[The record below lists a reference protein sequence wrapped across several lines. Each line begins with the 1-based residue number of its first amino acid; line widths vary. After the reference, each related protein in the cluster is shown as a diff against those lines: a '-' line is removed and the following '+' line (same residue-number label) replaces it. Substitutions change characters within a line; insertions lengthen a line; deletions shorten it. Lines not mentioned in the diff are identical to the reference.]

1 MMSLFCGFLPGIC
14 GGISFLTFSVLLSG
28 ADVGVFA
35 LYALTG
41 LLGACLFS
49 RLDEKYRI
57 ALPLFVSLSFL
68 FAAETACVVL
78 FANET
83 LKWEL
88 FLIPALNVIISLI
101 LLLILLKVYSGME
114 IFKYRIKY
122 LEINDQEFELLV
134 NIKEKDKNAYYRAVH
149 AAYFS
154 ERIAQALSLDAD
166 AAKTAAYY
174 ANAGILYKEPEKDLE
189 DAFVSYGFPP
199 YARQLLRELT
209 GKNTGIRHKEAAVV
223 YMADAVISSILYLF
237 EKKQDTKTDYAAV
250 IETVFQKKWESGSLK
265 NSELTFAEW
274 NRMKKSLRRK
284 NYIMTS
290 YVENETEITFPFA
303 EKEIL
308 DKVADAVLL
317 QEGCPYEAQ
326 VNLLITDNEG
336 IRTYNASYRQID
348 RATDVLSF
356 PNLDFETPAD
366 FSHLEE
372 HEADYFD
379 PESGELLLG
388 DIILSA
394 DKVKEQAESYGHSE
408 LREFAFLI
416 AHSMLHLCGY
426 DHMEPEEAKV
436 MEAKQEE
443 VLAGLH
449 ITREE
454 R

>member
-1 MMSLFCGFLPGIC
+1 MDAENKKKEPVYLVNSILVVITVLLVTAGGFLKHAGGAELLRNAILAGTGAFLTCFLYLSEKDRLSEKNASPARTSRFAISYGICLAISLCCAFLPPAGWPFLVIFVMMSLFGGFLPGIC
-14 GGISFLTFSVLLSG
+14 GGISFLTFSVLLAG
-28 ADVGVFA
+28 AGISIFA
-35 LYALTG
+35 LYVLTG

-134 NIKEKDKNAYYRAVH
+134 NIKEKDKNVYYRAVH

-189 DAFVSYGFPP
+189 KEFVSYGFPP

-274 NRMKKSLRRK
+274 NRMKKIFKEEKLYYDFLR
-284 NYIMTS
+284 
-290 YVENETEITFPFA
+290 
-303 EKEIL
+303 
-308 DKVADAVLL
+308 
-317 QEGCPYEAQ
+317 
-326 VNLLITDNEG
+326 
-336 IRTYNASYRQID
+336 
-348 RATDVLSF
+348 
-356 PNLDFETPAD
+356 
-366 FSHLEE
+366 
-372 HEADYFD
+372 
-379 PESGELLLG
+379 
-388 DIILSA
+388 
-394 DKVKEQAESYGHSE
+394 
-408 LREFAFLI
+408 
-416 AHSMLHLCGY
+416 
-426 DHMEPEEAKV
+426 
-436 MEAKQEE
+436 
-443 VLAGLH
+443 
-449 ITREE
+449 
-454 R
+454 

>member
-1 MMSLFCGFLPGIC
+1 MDAENKKKEPVYLVNSILIVITVLLVTAGGFLKHAGGAELLRNAILAGTGAFLTCFLFLSEKDRLSEKNASPARTSRFAISYGICLAVSLCCAFLPPAGWPFLVVFVMMSLFGGFLPGIC
-14 GGISFLTFSVLLSG
+14 GGISFLTFSVLLAG
-28 ADVGVFA
+28 ADISIFA
-35 LYALTG
+35 LYVLTG

-189 DAFVSYGFPP
+189 KEFVSYGFPP

-209 GKNTGIRHKEAAVV
+209 VKNTGIRHKEAAVV

-274 NRMKKSLRRK
+274 NRMKKIFKEEKLYYDFLR
-284 NYIMTS
+284 
-290 YVENETEITFPFA
+290 
-303 EKEIL
+303 
-308 DKVADAVLL
+308 
-317 QEGCPYEAQ
+317 
-326 VNLLITDNEG
+326 
-336 IRTYNASYRQID
+336 
-348 RATDVLSF
+348 
-356 PNLDFETPAD
+356 
-366 FSHLEE
+366 
-372 HEADYFD
+372 
-379 PESGELLLG
+379 
-388 DIILSA
+388 
-394 DKVKEQAESYGHSE
+394 
-408 LREFAFLI
+408 
-416 AHSMLHLCGY
+416 
-426 DHMEPEEAKV
+426 
-436 MEAKQEE
+436 
-443 VLAGLH
+443 
-449 ITREE
+449 
-454 R
+454 

>member
-1 MMSLFCGFLPGIC
+1 MDAENKKKEPVYLVNSILIVITVLLVTAGGFLKHAGGAELLRNAILAGTGAFLTCFLFLSEKDRLSEKNASPARTSRFAISYGICLAVSLCCAFLPPAGWPFLVVFVMMSLFGGFLPGIC
-14 GGISFLTFSVLLSG
+14 GGISFLTFSVLLAG
-28 ADVGVFA
+28 ADISIFA
-35 LYALTG
+35 LYVLTG

-209 GKNTGIRHKEAAVV
+209 GKNTGIRHKEATVV

-274 NRMKKSLRRK
+274 NRMKKIFKEEKLYYDFLR
-284 NYIMTS
+284 
-290 YVENETEITFPFA
+290 
-303 EKEIL
+303 
-308 DKVADAVLL
+308 
-317 QEGCPYEAQ
+317 
-326 VNLLITDNEG
+326 
-336 IRTYNASYRQID
+336 
-348 RATDVLSF
+348 
-356 PNLDFETPAD
+356 
-366 FSHLEE
+366 
-372 HEADYFD
+372 
-379 PESGELLLG
+379 
-388 DIILSA
+388 
-394 DKVKEQAESYGHSE
+394 
-408 LREFAFLI
+408 
-416 AHSMLHLCGY
+416 
-426 DHMEPEEAKV
+426 
-436 MEAKQEE
+436 
-443 VLAGLH
+443 
-449 ITREE
+449 
-454 R
+454 

>member
-1 MMSLFCGFLPGIC
+1 MDAENKKKEPVYLVNSILVVITVLLVTAGGFLKHAGGAELLRNAILAGTGAFLTCFLYLSEKDRLSEKNASPARTSRFAISYGICLAVSLCCAFLPPAGWPFLVVFVMMSLFGGFLPGIC
-14 GGISFLTFSVLLSG
+14 GGISFLTFSVLLAG
-28 ADVGVFA
+28 ADISIFA
-35 LYALTG
+35 LYVLTG

-134 NIKEKDKNAYYRAVH
+134 NIKEKDKNVYYRAVH

-189 DAFVSYGFPP
+189 KEFVSYGFPP

-209 GKNTGIRHKEAAVV
+209 VKNTGIRHKEAAVV

-265 NSELTFAEW
+265 NNELTFAEW
-274 NRMKKSLRRK
+274 NRMKKIFKEEKLYYDFLR
-284 NYIMTS
+284 
-290 YVENETEITFPFA
+290 
-303 EKEIL
+303 
-308 DKVADAVLL
+308 
-317 QEGCPYEAQ
+317 
-326 VNLLITDNEG
+326 
-336 IRTYNASYRQID
+336 
-348 RATDVLSF
+348 
-356 PNLDFETPAD
+356 
-366 FSHLEE
+366 
-372 HEADYFD
+372 
-379 PESGELLLG
+379 
-388 DIILSA
+388 
-394 DKVKEQAESYGHSE
+394 
-408 LREFAFLI
+408 
-416 AHSMLHLCGY
+416 
-426 DHMEPEEAKV
+426 
-436 MEAKQEE
+436 
-443 VLAGLH
+443 
-449 ITREE
+449 
-454 R
+454 

>member
-1 MMSLFCGFLPGIC
+1 MDAENKKKEPVYLVNSILVVITVLLVTAGGFFKHTGGAELLRNAFLAGTGAFLTCFLFLSEKDRLSEKNTPPARTCCFVISYGICLVVSLCCAFLPPAGWPFLVVFVMMSLFCGYLPGIC

-274 NRMKKSLRRK
+274 NRMKKIFKEEKLYYDFLR
-284 NYIMTS
+284 
-290 YVENETEITFPFA
+290 
-303 EKEIL
+303 
-308 DKVADAVLL
+308 
-317 QEGCPYEAQ
+317 
-326 VNLLITDNEG
+326 
-336 IRTYNASYRQID
+336 
-348 RATDVLSF
+348 
-356 PNLDFETPAD
+356 
-366 FSHLEE
+366 
-372 HEADYFD
+372 
-379 PESGELLLG
+379 
-388 DIILSA
+388 
-394 DKVKEQAESYGHSE
+394 
-408 LREFAFLI
+408 
-416 AHSMLHLCGY
+416 
-426 DHMEPEEAKV
+426 
-436 MEAKQEE
+436 
-443 VLAGLH
+443 
-449 ITREE
+449 
-454 R
+454 

>member
-1 MMSLFCGFLPGIC
+1 MDAENKKKEPVYLVNSILVVITVLLVTLGGFFKHAGGAELLRNAILAGTGAFLTCFLFLSEKDRLSEKNASPARTSRFAISYGICLAVSLCCAFLPPAGWPFLVVFVMMSLFCGFLPGIC

-35 LYALTG
+35 LYVLTG

-274 NRMKKSLRRK
+274 NRMKKIFKEEKLYYDFLR
-284 NYIMTS
+284 
-290 YVENETEITFPFA
+290 
-303 EKEIL
+303 
-308 DKVADAVLL
+308 
-317 QEGCPYEAQ
+317 
-326 VNLLITDNEG
+326 
-336 IRTYNASYRQID
+336 
-348 RATDVLSF
+348 
-356 PNLDFETPAD
+356 
-366 FSHLEE
+366 
-372 HEADYFD
+372 
-379 PESGELLLG
+379 
-388 DIILSA
+388 
-394 DKVKEQAESYGHSE
+394 
-408 LREFAFLI
+408 
-416 AHSMLHLCGY
+416 
-426 DHMEPEEAKV
+426 
-436 MEAKQEE
+436 
-443 VLAGLH
+443 
-449 ITREE
+449 
-454 R
+454 

>member
-1 MMSLFCGFLPGIC
+1 MDAENKKKEPVYLVNSILVVITVLLVTLGGFFKHTGGAELLRNAILAGTGAFLTCFLFLSEKDRLSEKNTPPARTCCFAISYGICLAVSLCCAFLPPAGWPFLVIFVMMSLFCGFLPGIC

-237 EKKQDTKTDYAAV
+237 EKSRTRKQTMRPLSKRS
-250 IETVFQKKWESGSLK
+250 F
-265 NSELTFAEW
+265 
-274 NRMKKSLRRK
+274 RK
-284 NYIMTS
+284 NGS
-290 YVENETEITFPFA
+290 P
-303 EKEIL
+303 
-308 DKVADAVLL
+308 AV
-317 QEGCPYEAQ
+317 
-326 VNLLITDNEG
+326 
-336 IRTYNASYRQID
+336 
-348 RATDVLSF
+348 
-356 PNLDFETPAD
+356 
-366 FSHLEE
+366 
-372 HEADYFD
+372 
-379 PESGELLLG
+379 
-388 DIILSA
+388 
-394 DKVKEQAESYGHSE
+394 
-408 LREFAFLI
+408 
-416 AHSMLHLCGY
+416 
-426 DHMEPEEAKV
+426 
-436 MEAKQEE
+436 
-443 VLAGLH
+443 
-449 ITREE
+449 
-454 R
+454 

>member
-1 MMSLFCGFLPGIC
+1 MDAENKKKEPVYLVNSILVVITVLLVTAGGFLKHAGGAELLRNAILAGTGAFLTCFLFLSEKDRLSEKNASPARTSRFAVSYGICLAISLCCAFLPPAGWPFLVVFVMMSLFCGFLPGIC
-14 GGISFLTFSVLLSG
+14 GGISFLTFSVLLAG
-28 ADVGVFA
+28 ADISIFA
-35 LYALTG
+35 LYVLTG

-189 DAFVSYGFPP
+189 KEFVSYGFPP

-274 NRMKKSLRRK
+274 NRMKKIFKEEKLYYDFLR
-284 NYIMTS
+284 
-290 YVENETEITFPFA
+290 
-303 EKEIL
+303 
-308 DKVADAVLL
+308 
-317 QEGCPYEAQ
+317 
-326 VNLLITDNEG
+326 
-336 IRTYNASYRQID
+336 
-348 RATDVLSF
+348 
-356 PNLDFETPAD
+356 
-366 FSHLEE
+366 
-372 HEADYFD
+372 
-379 PESGELLLG
+379 
-388 DIILSA
+388 
-394 DKVKEQAESYGHSE
+394 
-408 LREFAFLI
+408 
-416 AHSMLHLCGY
+416 
-426 DHMEPEEAKV
+426 
-436 MEAKQEE
+436 
-443 VLAGLH
+443 
-449 ITREE
+449 
-454 R
+454 

>member
-1 MMSLFCGFLPGIC
+1 MDAENKKKEPVYLVNSILIVITVLLVTAGGFLKHAGGAELLRNAILAGTGAFLTCFLYLSEKDRLSEKNASPARTSRFAISYGICLAVSLCCAFLPPAGWPFLVVFVMMSLFCGFLPGIC
-14 GGISFLTFSVLLSG
+14 GGISFLTFSVLLAG
-28 ADVGVFA
+28 ADISIFA
-35 LYALTG
+35 LYVLTG

-189 DAFVSYGFPP
+189 KEFVSYGFPP

-274 NRMKKSLRRK
+274 NRMKKIFKEEKLYYDFLR
-284 NYIMTS
+284 
-290 YVENETEITFPFA
+290 
-303 EKEIL
+303 
-308 DKVADAVLL
+308 
-317 QEGCPYEAQ
+317 
-326 VNLLITDNEG
+326 
-336 IRTYNASYRQID
+336 
-348 RATDVLSF
+348 
-356 PNLDFETPAD
+356 
-366 FSHLEE
+366 
-372 HEADYFD
+372 
-379 PESGELLLG
+379 
-388 DIILSA
+388 
-394 DKVKEQAESYGHSE
+394 
-408 LREFAFLI
+408 
-416 AHSMLHLCGY
+416 
-426 DHMEPEEAKV
+426 
-436 MEAKQEE
+436 
-443 VLAGLH
+443 
-449 ITREE
+449 
-454 R
+454 

>member
-1 MMSLFCGFLPGIC
+1 MDAENKKKEPVYLVNSILIVITVLLVTAGGFLKHAGGAELLRNAILAGTGAFLTCFLFLSEKDRLSEKNASPARTSRFAISYGICLAVSLCCAFLPPAGWPFLVVFVMMSLFCGFLPGIC
-14 GGISFLTFSVLLSG
+14 GGISFLTFSVLLAG
-28 ADVGVFA
+28 ADMSIFA
-35 LYALTG
+35 LYVLTG
-41 LLGACLFS
+41 LLGACLFF

-189 DAFVSYGFPP
+189 KEFVSYGFPP

-209 GKNTGIRHKEAAVV
+209 VKNTGIRHKEAAVV

-274 NRMKKSLRRK
+274 NRMKKIFKEEKLYYDFLR
-284 NYIMTS
+284 
-290 YVENETEITFPFA
+290 
-303 EKEIL
+303 
-308 DKVADAVLL
+308 
-317 QEGCPYEAQ
+317 
-326 VNLLITDNEG
+326 
-336 IRTYNASYRQID
+336 
-348 RATDVLSF
+348 
-356 PNLDFETPAD
+356 
-366 FSHLEE
+366 
-372 HEADYFD
+372 
-379 PESGELLLG
+379 
-388 DIILSA
+388 
-394 DKVKEQAESYGHSE
+394 
-408 LREFAFLI
+408 
-416 AHSMLHLCGY
+416 
-426 DHMEPEEAKV
+426 
-436 MEAKQEE
+436 
-443 VLAGLH
+443 
-449 ITREE
+449 
-454 R
+454 

>member
-1 MMSLFCGFLPGIC
+1 MDAENKKKEPVYLVNSILVVITVLLVTAGGFLKHAGGAELLRNAILAGTGAFLTCFLFLSEKDRLSEKNASPARTSRFAISYGICLAVSLCCAFLPPAGWPFLVVFVMMSQFGGFLPGIC
-14 GGISFLTFSVLLSG
+14 GGISFLTFSVLLAG
-28 ADVGVFA
+28 ADISIFA
-35 LYALTG
+35 LYVLTG

-189 DAFVSYGFPP
+189 KEFVSYGFPP

-209 GKNTGIRHKEAAVV
+209 GKNTGICHKEAAVV

-274 NRMKKSLRRK
+274 NRMKKIFKEEKLYYDFLR
-284 NYIMTS
+284 
-290 YVENETEITFPFA
+290 
-303 EKEIL
+303 
-308 DKVADAVLL
+308 
-317 QEGCPYEAQ
+317 
-326 VNLLITDNEG
+326 
-336 IRTYNASYRQID
+336 
-348 RATDVLSF
+348 
-356 PNLDFETPAD
+356 
-366 FSHLEE
+366 
-372 HEADYFD
+372 
-379 PESGELLLG
+379 
-388 DIILSA
+388 
-394 DKVKEQAESYGHSE
+394 
-408 LREFAFLI
+408 
-416 AHSMLHLCGY
+416 
-426 DHMEPEEAKV
+426 
-436 MEAKQEE
+436 
-443 VLAGLH
+443 
-449 ITREE
+449 
-454 R
+454 

>member
-1 MMSLFCGFLPGIC
+1 MDAENKKKEPVYLVNSILIVITVLLVTAGGFLKHAGGAELLRNAILAGTGAFLTCFLFLSEKDGLSEKNASPARTSRFAISYGICLAVSLCCAFLPPAGWPFLVVFVMMSLFCGFLPGIC
-14 GGISFLTFSVLLSG
+14 GGISFLTFSVLLAG
-28 ADVGVFA
+28 ADISIFA
-35 LYALTG
+35 LYVLTG

-189 DAFVSYGFPP
+189 KEFVSYGFPP

-274 NRMKKSLRRK
+274 NRMKKIFKEEKLYYDFLR
-284 NYIMTS
+284 
-290 YVENETEITFPFA
+290 
-303 EKEIL
+303 
-308 DKVADAVLL
+308 
-317 QEGCPYEAQ
+317 
-326 VNLLITDNEG
+326 
-336 IRTYNASYRQID
+336 
-348 RATDVLSF
+348 
-356 PNLDFETPAD
+356 
-366 FSHLEE
+366 
-372 HEADYFD
+372 
-379 PESGELLLG
+379 
-388 DIILSA
+388 
-394 DKVKEQAESYGHSE
+394 
-408 LREFAFLI
+408 
-416 AHSMLHLCGY
+416 
-426 DHMEPEEAKV
+426 
-436 MEAKQEE
+436 
-443 VLAGLH
+443 
-449 ITREE
+449 
-454 R
+454 

>member
-1 MMSLFCGFLPGIC
+1 MDAENKKKEPVYLVNSILVVITVLLVTAGGFLKHAGGAELLRNAILAGTGAFLTCFLFLSEKDRLSEKNASPARTSRFAISYGICLAVSLCCAFLPPAGWPFLVVFVMMSLFGGFLPGIC
-14 GGISFLTFSVLLSG
+14 GGISFLTFSVLLAG
-28 ADVGVFA
+28 ADISIFA
-35 LYALTG
+35 LYVLTG
-41 LLGACLFS
+41 LLGSCLFS

-134 NIKEKDKNAYYRAVH
+134 NIKEKDKNVYYRAVH

-189 DAFVSYGFPP
+189 KEFVSYGFPP
-199 YARQLLRELT
+199 YARQLLRELAV
-209 GKNTGIRHKEAAVV
+209 KNTGIRHKEAAVV

-274 NRMKKSLRRK
+274 NRMKKIFKEEKLYYDFLR
-284 NYIMTS
+284 
-290 YVENETEITFPFA
+290 
-303 EKEIL
+303 
-308 DKVADAVLL
+308 
-317 QEGCPYEAQ
+317 
-326 VNLLITDNEG
+326 
-336 IRTYNASYRQID
+336 
-348 RATDVLSF
+348 
-356 PNLDFETPAD
+356 
-366 FSHLEE
+366 
-372 HEADYFD
+372 
-379 PESGELLLG
+379 
-388 DIILSA
+388 
-394 DKVKEQAESYGHSE
+394 
-408 LREFAFLI
+408 
-416 AHSMLHLCGY
+416 
-426 DHMEPEEAKV
+426 
-436 MEAKQEE
+436 
-443 VLAGLH
+443 
-449 ITREE
+449 
-454 R
+454 

>member
-1 MMSLFCGFLPGIC
+1 MDAENKKKEPVYLVNSILIVITVLLVTAGGFLKHAGGAELLRNAILAGTGAFLTCFLFLSEKDRLSEKNASPARTSRFAISYGICLAVSLCCAFLPPAGWPFLVVFVMMSLFGGFLPGIC
-14 GGISFLTFSVLLSG
+14 GGISFLTFSVLLAG
-28 ADVGVFA
+28 ADISIFA
-35 LYALTG
+35 LYVLTG

-154 ERIAQALSLDAD
+154 ERIAQALSLDAN

-274 NRMKKSLRRK
+274 NRMKKIFKEEKLYYDFLR
-284 NYIMTS
+284 
-290 YVENETEITFPFA
+290 
-303 EKEIL
+303 
-308 DKVADAVLL
+308 
-317 QEGCPYEAQ
+317 
-326 VNLLITDNEG
+326 
-336 IRTYNASYRQID
+336 
-348 RATDVLSF
+348 
-356 PNLDFETPAD
+356 
-366 FSHLEE
+366 
-372 HEADYFD
+372 
-379 PESGELLLG
+379 
-388 DIILSA
+388 
-394 DKVKEQAESYGHSE
+394 
-408 LREFAFLI
+408 
-416 AHSMLHLCGY
+416 
-426 DHMEPEEAKV
+426 
-436 MEAKQEE
+436 
-443 VLAGLH
+443 
-449 ITREE
+449 
-454 R
+454 

>member
-1 MMSLFCGFLPGIC
+1 MDAENKKKEPVYLVNSILVVITVLLVTAGGFLKHAGGAELLRNAILAGTGAFLTCFLFLSEKDRLSEKNASPARTSRFAVSYGICLAVSLCCAFLPPAGWPFLVIFVMMSLFCGFLPGIC
-14 GGISFLTFSVLLSG
+14 GGISFLTFSVLLAG
-28 ADVGVFA
+28 ADISIFA
-35 LYALTG
+35 LYVLTG

-134 NIKEKDKNAYYRAVH
+134 NIKEKDKNVYYRAVH

-189 DAFVSYGFPP
+189 KEFVSYGFPP

-209 GKNTGIRHKEAAVV
+209 VKNTGIRHKEAAVV

-274 NRMKKSLRRK
+274 NRMKKIFKEEKLYYDFLR
-284 NYIMTS
+284 
-290 YVENETEITFPFA
+290 
-303 EKEIL
+303 
-308 DKVADAVLL
+308 
-317 QEGCPYEAQ
+317 
-326 VNLLITDNEG
+326 
-336 IRTYNASYRQID
+336 
-348 RATDVLSF
+348 
-356 PNLDFETPAD
+356 
-366 FSHLEE
+366 
-372 HEADYFD
+372 
-379 PESGELLLG
+379 
-388 DIILSA
+388 
-394 DKVKEQAESYGHSE
+394 
-408 LREFAFLI
+408 
-416 AHSMLHLCGY
+416 
-426 DHMEPEEAKV
+426 
-436 MEAKQEE
+436 
-443 VLAGLH
+443 
-449 ITREE
+449 
-454 R
+454 

>member
-1 MMSLFCGFLPGIC
+1 MDAENKKKEPVYLVNSILVVITVLLVTAGGFFKHAGGAELLRNAILAGTGAFLTCFLFLSEKDRLPEKNTPPARTCCFAISYGICFAVALCCAVLPPAGGPFLVVFVMMSLFCGFLPGIC

-274 NRMKKSLRRK
+274 NRMKKIFKEEKLYYDFLR
-284 NYIMTS
+284 
-290 YVENETEITFPFA
+290 
-303 EKEIL
+303 
-308 DKVADAVLL
+308 
-317 QEGCPYEAQ
+317 
-326 VNLLITDNEG
+326 
-336 IRTYNASYRQID
+336 
-348 RATDVLSF
+348 
-356 PNLDFETPAD
+356 
-366 FSHLEE
+366 
-372 HEADYFD
+372 
-379 PESGELLLG
+379 
-388 DIILSA
+388 
-394 DKVKEQAESYGHSE
+394 
-408 LREFAFLI
+408 
-416 AHSMLHLCGY
+416 
-426 DHMEPEEAKV
+426 
-436 MEAKQEE
+436 
-443 VLAGLH
+443 
-449 ITREE
+449 
-454 R
+454 

>member
-1 MMSLFCGFLPGIC
+1 MDAENKKKEPVYLINSILIVITVLLVTAGGFLKHAGGAELLRNAILAGTGAFLTCFLFLSEKDRLSEKNASPAGISRFAVSYGICLAVSLCCAFLPPAGWPFLVVFVMMSLFGGFLPGIC
-14 GGISFLTFSVLLSG
+14 GGISFLIFSVLLAG
-28 ADVGVFA
+28 ADVSIFA
-35 LYALTG
+35 LYVLTG

-149 AAYFS
+149 GAYFS
-154 ERIAQALSLDAD
+154 ERIAQALSLDAA

-174 ANAGILYKEPEKDLE
+174 ANAGILYEEPEKALE
-189 DAFVSYGFPP
+189 DVFVSYGFPP

-209 GKNTGIRHKEAAVV
+209 GKNNDIRHKEAAVV

-237 EKKQDTKTDYAAV
+237 EKKQDTKIDYAAV

-274 NRMKKSLRRK
+274 NRMKKIFKEEKLYYDFLR
-284 NYIMTS
+284 
-290 YVENETEITFPFA
+290 
-303 EKEIL
+303 
-308 DKVADAVLL
+308 
-317 QEGCPYEAQ
+317 
-326 VNLLITDNEG
+326 
-336 IRTYNASYRQID
+336 
-348 RATDVLSF
+348 
-356 PNLDFETPAD
+356 
-366 FSHLEE
+366 
-372 HEADYFD
+372 
-379 PESGELLLG
+379 
-388 DIILSA
+388 
-394 DKVKEQAESYGHSE
+394 
-408 LREFAFLI
+408 
-416 AHSMLHLCGY
+416 
-426 DHMEPEEAKV
+426 
-436 MEAKQEE
+436 
-443 VLAGLH
+443 
-449 ITREE
+449 
-454 R
+454 

>member
-1 MMSLFCGFLPGIC
+1 MDAENKKKEPVYLVNSILVVITVLLVTLGGFFKHAGGAELLRNAILAGTGAFLTCFLFLSEKDRPPEKNTPPARTYCFAISYGICLAASLCCAFLPPAGWPFLVVFVMMSLFCGFLPGIC

-274 NRMKKSLRRK
+274 NRMKKIFKEEKLYYDFLR
-284 NYIMTS
+284 
-290 YVENETEITFPFA
+290 
-303 EKEIL
+303 
-308 DKVADAVLL
+308 
-317 QEGCPYEAQ
+317 
-326 VNLLITDNEG
+326 
-336 IRTYNASYRQID
+336 
-348 RATDVLSF
+348 
-356 PNLDFETPAD
+356 
-366 FSHLEE
+366 
-372 HEADYFD
+372 
-379 PESGELLLG
+379 
-388 DIILSA
+388 
-394 DKVKEQAESYGHSE
+394 
-408 LREFAFLI
+408 
-416 AHSMLHLCGY
+416 
-426 DHMEPEEAKV
+426 
-436 MEAKQEE
+436 
-443 VLAGLH
+443 
-449 ITREE
+449 
-454 R
+454 

>member
-1 MMSLFCGFLPGIC
+1 MDAENKKKEPVYLVNSILVVITVLLVTAGGFLKHAGGAELLRNAILAGTGAFLTCFLFLSEKDRLSEKNASPARTSRFAVSYGICLAVSLCCAFLPPAGWPFLVVFVMMSLFCGFLPGIC
-14 GGISFLTFSVLLSG
+14 GGISFLTFSVLLAG
-28 ADVGVFA
+28 ADISIFA
-35 LYALTG
+35 LYVLTG

-134 NIKEKDKNAYYRAVH
+134 NIKEKDKNVYYRAVH

-189 DAFVSYGFPP
+189 KEFVSYGFPP

-209 GKNTGIRHKEAAVV
+209 VKNTGIRHKEAAVV

-274 NRMKKSLRRK
+274 NRMKKIFKEEKLYYDFLR
-284 NYIMTS
+284 
-290 YVENETEITFPFA
+290 
-303 EKEIL
+303 
-308 DKVADAVLL
+308 
-317 QEGCPYEAQ
+317 
-326 VNLLITDNEG
+326 
-336 IRTYNASYRQID
+336 
-348 RATDVLSF
+348 
-356 PNLDFETPAD
+356 
-366 FSHLEE
+366 
-372 HEADYFD
+372 
-379 PESGELLLG
+379 
-388 DIILSA
+388 
-394 DKVKEQAESYGHSE
+394 
-408 LREFAFLI
+408 
-416 AHSMLHLCGY
+416 
-426 DHMEPEEAKV
+426 
-436 MEAKQEE
+436 
-443 VLAGLH
+443 
-449 ITREE
+449 
-454 R
+454 

>member
-1 MMSLFCGFLPGIC
+1 MDAENKKKEPVYLVNSILVVITVLLVTAGGFLKHAGGAELLRNAILAGTGGFLTCFLFLSEKDRLPEKNTPPARTSCFAISYGICLAVSLCCAFLPPAGWPFLVIFVMMSLFCGFLPGIC
-14 GGISFLTFSVLLSG
+14 GGISFLTFSVLLAG
-28 ADVGVFA
+28 ADISIFA
-35 LYALTG
+35 LYVLTG

-101 LLLILLKVYSGME
+101 LLLILLKVYSGTE

-134 NIKEKDKNAYYRAVH
+134 NIKEKDKNVYYRAVH

-166 AAKTAAYY
+166 AAKTATYY

-189 DAFVSYGFPP
+189 KEFVSYGFPP

-274 NRMKKSLRRK
+274 NRMKKIFKEEKLYYDFLR
-284 NYIMTS
+284 
-290 YVENETEITFPFA
+290 
-303 EKEIL
+303 
-308 DKVADAVLL
+308 
-317 QEGCPYEAQ
+317 
-326 VNLLITDNEG
+326 
-336 IRTYNASYRQID
+336 
-348 RATDVLSF
+348 
-356 PNLDFETPAD
+356 
-366 FSHLEE
+366 
-372 HEADYFD
+372 
-379 PESGELLLG
+379 
-388 DIILSA
+388 
-394 DKVKEQAESYGHSE
+394 
-408 LREFAFLI
+408 
-416 AHSMLHLCGY
+416 
-426 DHMEPEEAKV
+426 
-436 MEAKQEE
+436 
-443 VLAGLH
+443 
-449 ITREE
+449 
-454 R
+454 

>member
-1 MMSLFCGFLPGIC
+1 MDAENKKKEPVYLVNSILVVITVLLVTAGGFLKHAGGAELLRNAILAGTGAFLTCFLFLSEKDRLSEKNASPARTSRFAISYGICLAVSLCCAFLPPAGWPFLVVFVMMSLFCGFLPGIC
-14 GGISFLTFSVLLSG
+14 GGISFLTFSVLLAG
-28 ADVGVFA
+28 ADISIFA
-35 LYALTG
+35 LYVLTG

-189 DAFVSYGFPP
+189 KEFVSYGFPP

-209 GKNTGIRHKEAAVV
+209 VKNTGIRHKEAAVV

-274 NRMKKSLRRK
+274 NRMKKIFKEEKLYYDFLR
-284 NYIMTS
+284 
-290 YVENETEITFPFA
+290 
-303 EKEIL
+303 
-308 DKVADAVLL
+308 
-317 QEGCPYEAQ
+317 
-326 VNLLITDNEG
+326 
-336 IRTYNASYRQID
+336 
-348 RATDVLSF
+348 
-356 PNLDFETPAD
+356 
-366 FSHLEE
+366 
-372 HEADYFD
+372 
-379 PESGELLLG
+379 
-388 DIILSA
+388 
-394 DKVKEQAESYGHSE
+394 
-408 LREFAFLI
+408 
-416 AHSMLHLCGY
+416 
-426 DHMEPEEAKV
+426 
-436 MEAKQEE
+436 
-443 VLAGLH
+443 
-449 ITREE
+449 
-454 R
+454 

>member
-1 MMSLFCGFLPGIC
+1 MDAENKKKELVYLVNSILVVITVLLVTAGGFLKHAGGAELLRNAILAGTGAFLTCFLFLSEKDRLSEKNASPARTSRFAISYGICLAVSLCCAFLPPAGWPFLVIFVMMSLFCGFLPGIC
-14 GGISFLTFSVLLSG
+14 GGISFLTFSVLLAG
-28 ADVGVFA
+28 ADISIFA
-35 LYALTG
+35 LYVLTG

-114 IFKYRIKY
+114 IFKYRIRY

-134 NIKEKDKNAYYRAVH
+134 NIKEKDKNVYYRAVH

-189 DAFVSYGFPP
+189 KEFVSYGFPP

-209 GKNTGIRHKEAAVV
+209 VKNTGIRHKEAAVV

-274 NRMKKSLRRK
+274 NRMKKIFKEEKLYYDFLR
-284 NYIMTS
+284 
-290 YVENETEITFPFA
+290 
-303 EKEIL
+303 
-308 DKVADAVLL
+308 
-317 QEGCPYEAQ
+317 
-326 VNLLITDNEG
+326 
-336 IRTYNASYRQID
+336 
-348 RATDVLSF
+348 
-356 PNLDFETPAD
+356 
-366 FSHLEE
+366 
-372 HEADYFD
+372 
-379 PESGELLLG
+379 
-388 DIILSA
+388 
-394 DKVKEQAESYGHSE
+394 
-408 LREFAFLI
+408 
-416 AHSMLHLCGY
+416 
-426 DHMEPEEAKV
+426 
-436 MEAKQEE
+436 
-443 VLAGLH
+443 
-449 ITREE
+449 
-454 R
+454 

>member
-1 MMSLFCGFLPGIC
+1 MDAENKKKEPVYLVNSILVVITVLLVTAGGFLKHAGGAELLRNAILAGTGAFLTCFLFLSEKDRLSEKNASPARTSRFAISYGICLAVSLCCAFLPPAGWPFLVVFVMMSLFCGFLPGIC
-14 GGISFLTFSVLLSG
+14 GGISFLTFSVLLAG
-28 ADVGVFA
+28 ADISIFA
-35 LYALTG
+35 LYVLTG

-83 LKWEL
+83 LKREL

-134 NIKEKDKNAYYRAVH
+134 NIKEKDKNVYYRAVH

-189 DAFVSYGFPP
+189 KEFVSYGFPP

-209 GKNTGIRHKEAAVV
+209 VKNTGIRHKEAAVV

-274 NRMKKSLRRK
+274 NRMKKIFKEEKLYYDFLR
-284 NYIMTS
+284 
-290 YVENETEITFPFA
+290 
-303 EKEIL
+303 
-308 DKVADAVLL
+308 
-317 QEGCPYEAQ
+317 
-326 VNLLITDNEG
+326 
-336 IRTYNASYRQID
+336 
-348 RATDVLSF
+348 
-356 PNLDFETPAD
+356 
-366 FSHLEE
+366 
-372 HEADYFD
+372 
-379 PESGELLLG
+379 
-388 DIILSA
+388 
-394 DKVKEQAESYGHSE
+394 
-408 LREFAFLI
+408 
-416 AHSMLHLCGY
+416 
-426 DHMEPEEAKV
+426 
-436 MEAKQEE
+436 
-443 VLAGLH
+443 
-449 ITREE
+449 
-454 R
+454 

>member
-1 MMSLFCGFLPGIC
+1 MDAENKKKEPVYLVNSILVVITVLLVTAGGFLKHAGGAELLRNAILAGTGAFLTCFLFLSEKDRLSEKNASPARTSRFAISYGICLAVSLCCAFLPPAGWPFLVVFVMMSLFCGFLPGIC
-14 GGISFLTFSVLLSG
+14 GGISFLTFSVLLAG
-28 ADVGVFA
+28 ADISIFA
-35 LYALTG
+35 LYVLTG

-114 IFKYRIKY
+114 IFKYRIRY

-134 NIKEKDKNAYYRAVH
+134 NIKEKDKNVYYRAVH

-189 DAFVSYGFPP
+189 KEFVSYGFPP

-274 NRMKKSLRRK
+274 NRMKKIFKEEKLYYDFLR
-284 NYIMTS
+284 
-290 YVENETEITFPFA
+290 
-303 EKEIL
+303 
-308 DKVADAVLL
+308 
-317 QEGCPYEAQ
+317 
-326 VNLLITDNEG
+326 
-336 IRTYNASYRQID
+336 
-348 RATDVLSF
+348 
-356 PNLDFETPAD
+356 
-366 FSHLEE
+366 
-372 HEADYFD
+372 
-379 PESGELLLG
+379 
-388 DIILSA
+388 
-394 DKVKEQAESYGHSE
+394 
-408 LREFAFLI
+408 
-416 AHSMLHLCGY
+416 
-426 DHMEPEEAKV
+426 
-436 MEAKQEE
+436 
-443 VLAGLH
+443 
-449 ITREE
+449 
-454 R
+454 

>member
-1 MMSLFCGFLPGIC
+1 MDAENKKKEPVYLVNSILVVITVLLVTLGGFFKHAGGAELLRNAILAGTGAFLTCFLFLSEKDRLSEKNTPPARTCCFVISYGICLAVSLCCAFLPPAGWPFLVVFVMMSLFCGFLPGIC

-57 ALPLFVSLSFL
+57 ALPLFISLSFL

-199 YARQLLRELT
+199 YARQLLQELT

-274 NRMKKSLRRK
+274 NRMKKIFKEEKLYYDFLR
-284 NYIMTS
+284 
-290 YVENETEITFPFA
+290 
-303 EKEIL
+303 
-308 DKVADAVLL
+308 
-317 QEGCPYEAQ
+317 
-326 VNLLITDNEG
+326 
-336 IRTYNASYRQID
+336 
-348 RATDVLSF
+348 
-356 PNLDFETPAD
+356 
-366 FSHLEE
+366 
-372 HEADYFD
+372 
-379 PESGELLLG
+379 
-388 DIILSA
+388 
-394 DKVKEQAESYGHSE
+394 
-408 LREFAFLI
+408 
-416 AHSMLHLCGY
+416 
-426 DHMEPEEAKV
+426 
-436 MEAKQEE
+436 
-443 VLAGLH
+443 
-449 ITREE
+449 
-454 R
+454 

>member
-1 MMSLFCGFLPGIC
+1 MDAENKKKEPVYLVNSILVVITVLLVTAGGFLKHAGGAELLRNAILAGTGAFLTCFLFLSEKDRLSEKNASPARTSRFAISYGICLAVSLCCAFLPPAGWPFLVVFVMMSLFCGFLPGIC
-14 GGISFLTFSVLLSG
+14 GGISFLTFSVLLAG
-28 ADVGVFA
+28 ADISIFA
-35 LYALTG
+35 LYVLTG

-209 GKNTGIRHKEAAVV
+209 GKNTGILHKEAAVV

-274 NRMKKSLRRK
+274 NRMKKIFKEEKLYYDFLR
-284 NYIMTS
+284 
-290 YVENETEITFPFA
+290 
-303 EKEIL
+303 
-308 DKVADAVLL
+308 
-317 QEGCPYEAQ
+317 
-326 VNLLITDNEG
+326 
-336 IRTYNASYRQID
+336 
-348 RATDVLSF
+348 
-356 PNLDFETPAD
+356 
-366 FSHLEE
+366 
-372 HEADYFD
+372 
-379 PESGELLLG
+379 
-388 DIILSA
+388 
-394 DKVKEQAESYGHSE
+394 
-408 LREFAFLI
+408 
-416 AHSMLHLCGY
+416 
-426 DHMEPEEAKV
+426 
-436 MEAKQEE
+436 
-443 VLAGLH
+443 
-449 ITREE
+449 
-454 R
+454 

>member
-1 MMSLFCGFLPGIC
+1 MDAENKKREPVYLVNSILIVITVLLVTAGGFLKHAGGAELLRNAILAGTGGFLTCFLFLSEKDRLSEKNASPARTIRFAISYGICLAVSLCCAFLPPAGWPFLVVFVMMSLFCGFLPGIC
-14 GGISFLTFSVLLSG
+14 GGISFLTFSVLLAG
-28 ADVGVFA
+28 ADISIFA
-35 LYALTG
+35 LYVLTG

-134 NIKEKDKNAYYRAVH
+134 NIKEKDKNTYYRAVH

-189 DAFVSYGFPP
+189 KEFVSYGFPP

-223 YMADAVISSILYLF
+223 YMADAVISSVLYLF

-274 NRMKKSLRRK
+274 NRMKQIFKEEKLYYDFLR
-284 NYIMTS
+284 
-290 YVENETEITFPFA
+290 
-303 EKEIL
+303 
-308 DKVADAVLL
+308 
-317 QEGCPYEAQ
+317 
-326 VNLLITDNEG
+326 
-336 IRTYNASYRQID
+336 
-348 RATDVLSF
+348 
-356 PNLDFETPAD
+356 
-366 FSHLEE
+366 
-372 HEADYFD
+372 
-379 PESGELLLG
+379 
-388 DIILSA
+388 
-394 DKVKEQAESYGHSE
+394 
-408 LREFAFLI
+408 
-416 AHSMLHLCGY
+416 
-426 DHMEPEEAKV
+426 
-436 MEAKQEE
+436 
-443 VLAGLH
+443 
-449 ITREE
+449 
-454 R
+454 

>member
-1 MMSLFCGFLPGIC
+1 MDAENKKKEPVYLVNSILVVITVLLVTAGGFFKHAGGAELLRNAFLAGTGAFLTCFLFLSEKDRLPEKNTPPARTCCFVISYGICLAVSLCCAFLPPAGWPFLVVFVMMSLFCGFLPGIC
-14 GGISFLTFSVLLSG
+14 GGVSFLTFSVLLSG

-274 NRMKKSLRRK
+274 NRMKKIFKEEKLYYDFLR
-284 NYIMTS
+284 
-290 YVENETEITFPFA
+290 
-303 EKEIL
+303 
-308 DKVADAVLL
+308 
-317 QEGCPYEAQ
+317 
-326 VNLLITDNEG
+326 
-336 IRTYNASYRQID
+336 
-348 RATDVLSF
+348 
-356 PNLDFETPAD
+356 
-366 FSHLEE
+366 
-372 HEADYFD
+372 
-379 PESGELLLG
+379 
-388 DIILSA
+388 
-394 DKVKEQAESYGHSE
+394 
-408 LREFAFLI
+408 
-416 AHSMLHLCGY
+416 
-426 DHMEPEEAKV
+426 
-436 MEAKQEE
+436 
-443 VLAGLH
+443 
-449 ITREE
+449 
-454 R
+454 

>member
-1 MMSLFCGFLPGIC
+1 MDAENKNREPVYLVNSILIVITVLLVTAGGFLKHAGGAELLRNAILAGTGGFLTCFLFLSEKDRLSEKNASPARTRRFAISYGICLAVSLCCAFLPPAGWPFLVVFVMMSLFCGFLPGIC
-14 GGISFLTFSVLLSG
+14 GGISFLTFSVLLAG
-28 ADVGVFA
+28 ADISIFA
-35 LYALTG
+35 LYVLTG

-134 NIKEKDKNAYYRAVH
+134 NIKEKNKNAYYRAVH

-174 ANAGILYKEPEKDLE
+174 VNAGILYKEPEKDLE
-189 DAFVSYGFPP
+189 KEFVSYGFPP

-274 NRMKKSLRRK
+274 NRMKKIFKEEKLYYDFLR
-284 NYIMTS
+284 
-290 YVENETEITFPFA
+290 
-303 EKEIL
+303 
-308 DKVADAVLL
+308 
-317 QEGCPYEAQ
+317 
-326 VNLLITDNEG
+326 
-336 IRTYNASYRQID
+336 
-348 RATDVLSF
+348 
-356 PNLDFETPAD
+356 
-366 FSHLEE
+366 
-372 HEADYFD
+372 
-379 PESGELLLG
+379 
-388 DIILSA
+388 
-394 DKVKEQAESYGHSE
+394 
-408 LREFAFLI
+408 
-416 AHSMLHLCGY
+416 
-426 DHMEPEEAKV
+426 
-436 MEAKQEE
+436 
-443 VLAGLH
+443 
-449 ITREE
+449 
-454 R
+454 

>member
-1 MMSLFCGFLPGIC
+1 MDAENKKKEPVYLVNSILVVITVLLVTAGGFLKHAGGAELLRNAILAGTGAFLTCFLFLSEKDRLSEKNASPARTIRFAISYGICLAVSLCCAFLPPAGWPFLVVFVMMSLFGGFLPGIC
-14 GGISFLTFSVLLSG
+14 GGISFLTFSVLLAG
-28 ADVGVFA
+28 ADISIFA
-35 LYALTG
+35 LYVLTG

-88 FLIPALNVIISLI
+88 FLIPTLNVIISLI

-154 ERIAQALSLDAD
+154 ERIAQTLSLDAD

-189 DAFVSYGFPP
+189 KEFVSYGFPP

-209 GKNTGIRHKEAAVV
+209 VKNTGIRHKEAAVV

-274 NRMKKSLRRK
+274 NRMKKIFKEEKLYYDFLR
-284 NYIMTS
+284 
-290 YVENETEITFPFA
+290 
-303 EKEIL
+303 
-308 DKVADAVLL
+308 
-317 QEGCPYEAQ
+317 
-326 VNLLITDNEG
+326 
-336 IRTYNASYRQID
+336 
-348 RATDVLSF
+348 
-356 PNLDFETPAD
+356 
-366 FSHLEE
+366 
-372 HEADYFD
+372 
-379 PESGELLLG
+379 
-388 DIILSA
+388 
-394 DKVKEQAESYGHSE
+394 
-408 LREFAFLI
+408 
-416 AHSMLHLCGY
+416 
-426 DHMEPEEAKV
+426 
-436 MEAKQEE
+436 
-443 VLAGLH
+443 
-449 ITREE
+449 
-454 R
+454 

>member
-1 MMSLFCGFLPGIC
+1 MDAENKKKEPVYLVNSILVVITVLLVTAGGFLKHAGGAELLRNAILAGTGAFLTCFLFLSEKDRLSEKNASPARTIRFAISYGICLAVSLCCAFLPPAGWPFLVVFVMMSLFCGFLPGIC
-14 GGISFLTFSVLLSG
+14 GGISFLTFSVLLAG
-28 ADVGVFA
+28 ADISIFA
-35 LYALTG
+35 LYVLTG

-134 NIKEKDKNAYYRAVH
+134 NIKEEGKKAYYRAVH

-189 DAFVSYGFPP
+189 KEFVSYGFPP

-223 YMADAVISSILYLF
+223 YMADAVISSVLYLF

-274 NRMKKSLRRK
+274 NRMKKIFKEEKLYYDFLR
-284 NYIMTS
+284 
-290 YVENETEITFPFA
+290 
-303 EKEIL
+303 
-308 DKVADAVLL
+308 
-317 QEGCPYEAQ
+317 
-326 VNLLITDNEG
+326 
-336 IRTYNASYRQID
+336 
-348 RATDVLSF
+348 
-356 PNLDFETPAD
+356 
-366 FSHLEE
+366 
-372 HEADYFD
+372 
-379 PESGELLLG
+379 
-388 DIILSA
+388 
-394 DKVKEQAESYGHSE
+394 
-408 LREFAFLI
+408 
-416 AHSMLHLCGY
+416 
-426 DHMEPEEAKV
+426 
-436 MEAKQEE
+436 
-443 VLAGLH
+443 
-449 ITREE
+449 
-454 R
+454 

>member
-1 MMSLFCGFLPGIC
+1 MDAENKKKEPVYLVNSILVVITVLLVTAGGFLKHAGGAELLRNAILAGTGAFLTCFLFLSEKDRLSEKNASPARTSRFAISYGICLAVSLCCAFLPPAGWPFLVVFVMMSLFCGFLPGIC
-14 GGISFLTFSVLLSG
+14 GGISFLTFSVLLAG
-28 ADVGVFA
+28 ADISIFA
-35 LYALTG
+35 LYVLTG

-134 NIKEKDKNAYYRAVH
+134 NIKEKDKNVYYRAVH

-154 ERIAQALSLDAD
+154 ERISQALSLDAD

-209 GKNTGIRHKEAAVV
+209 GKNTGILHKEAAVV

-274 NRMKKSLRRK
+274 NRMKKIFKEEKLYYDFLR
-284 NYIMTS
+284 
-290 YVENETEITFPFA
+290 
-303 EKEIL
+303 
-308 DKVADAVLL
+308 
-317 QEGCPYEAQ
+317 
-326 VNLLITDNEG
+326 
-336 IRTYNASYRQID
+336 
-348 RATDVLSF
+348 
-356 PNLDFETPAD
+356 
-366 FSHLEE
+366 
-372 HEADYFD
+372 
-379 PESGELLLG
+379 
-388 DIILSA
+388 
-394 DKVKEQAESYGHSE
+394 
-408 LREFAFLI
+408 
-416 AHSMLHLCGY
+416 
-426 DHMEPEEAKV
+426 
-436 MEAKQEE
+436 
-443 VLAGLH
+443 
-449 ITREE
+449 
-454 R
+454 

>member
-1 MMSLFCGFLPGIC
+1 MDAENKKKEPVYLVNSILVVITVLLVTAGGFFKHAGGAELLRNAIMAGTGAFLTCFLFLSEKDRLSEKNASPARTRRFAISYGICLAVSLCCAFLPPAGWPFLVVFVMMSLFCGFLPGIC

-189 DAFVSYGFPP
+189 KEFVSYGFPP

-209 GKNTGIRHKEAAVV
+209 GKNTGIRHKEATVV

-274 NRMKKSLRRK
+274 NRMKKIFKEEKLYYDFLR
-284 NYIMTS
+284 
-290 YVENETEITFPFA
+290 
-303 EKEIL
+303 
-308 DKVADAVLL
+308 
-317 QEGCPYEAQ
+317 
-326 VNLLITDNEG
+326 
-336 IRTYNASYRQID
+336 
-348 RATDVLSF
+348 
-356 PNLDFETPAD
+356 
-366 FSHLEE
+366 
-372 HEADYFD
+372 
-379 PESGELLLG
+379 
-388 DIILSA
+388 
-394 DKVKEQAESYGHSE
+394 
-408 LREFAFLI
+408 
-416 AHSMLHLCGY
+416 
-426 DHMEPEEAKV
+426 
-436 MEAKQEE
+436 
-443 VLAGLH
+443 
-449 ITREE
+449 
-454 R
+454 

>member
-1 MMSLFCGFLPGIC
+1 MDAENKKKEPVYLVNSILVVITVLLVTAGGFFKHAGGAELLRNAFLAGTGAFLTCFLFLSEKDRLSEKNTPPARTCCFVISYGICLVVSLCCAFLPPAGWPFLVVFVMMSLFCGFLPGIC

-189 DAFVSYGFPP
+189 DTFVSYGFPP

-274 NRMKKSLRRK
+274 NRMKKIFKEEKLYYDFLR
-284 NYIMTS
+284 
-290 YVENETEITFPFA
+290 
-303 EKEIL
+303 
-308 DKVADAVLL
+308 
-317 QEGCPYEAQ
+317 
-326 VNLLITDNEG
+326 
-336 IRTYNASYRQID
+336 
-348 RATDVLSF
+348 
-356 PNLDFETPAD
+356 
-366 FSHLEE
+366 
-372 HEADYFD
+372 
-379 PESGELLLG
+379 
-388 DIILSA
+388 
-394 DKVKEQAESYGHSE
+394 
-408 LREFAFLI
+408 
-416 AHSMLHLCGY
+416 
-426 DHMEPEEAKV
+426 
-436 MEAKQEE
+436 
-443 VLAGLH
+443 
-449 ITREE
+449 
-454 R
+454 

>member
-1 MMSLFCGFLPGIC
+1 MDAENKKKEPVYLVNSILVVITVLLVTAGGFLKHAGGAELLRNAILAGTGAFLTCFLFLSEKDRLSEKNASPARTIRFAISYGICLAVSLCCAFLPPAGWPFLVVFVMMSLFGGFLPGIC
-14 GGISFLTFSVLLSG
+14 GGISFLTFSVLLAG
-28 ADVGVFA
+28 ADISIFA
-35 LYALTG
+35 LYVLTG

-68 FAAETACVVL
+68 FAAEAACVVL

-134 NIKEKDKNAYYRAVH
+134 NIKEKDKNTYYRAVH

-189 DAFVSYGFPP
+189 KEFVSYGFPP

-223 YMADAVISSILYLF
+223 YMADAVISSVLYLF

-274 NRMKKSLRRK
+274 NRMKKIFKEEKLYYDFLR
-284 NYIMTS
+284 
-290 YVENETEITFPFA
+290 
-303 EKEIL
+303 
-308 DKVADAVLL
+308 
-317 QEGCPYEAQ
+317 
-326 VNLLITDNEG
+326 
-336 IRTYNASYRQID
+336 
-348 RATDVLSF
+348 
-356 PNLDFETPAD
+356 
-366 FSHLEE
+366 
-372 HEADYFD
+372 
-379 PESGELLLG
+379 
-388 DIILSA
+388 
-394 DKVKEQAESYGHSE
+394 
-408 LREFAFLI
+408 
-416 AHSMLHLCGY
+416 
-426 DHMEPEEAKV
+426 
-436 MEAKQEE
+436 
-443 VLAGLH
+443 
-449 ITREE
+449 
-454 R
+454 

>member
-1 MMSLFCGFLPGIC
+1 MDAENKKKEPVYLVNSILVVITVLLVTAGGFFKHAGGAELLRNAFLAGTGAFLTCFLFLSEKDRLPEKNTPPARTCCFVISYGICLAVSLCCAFLPPAGWPFLVVFVMMSLFCGFLPGIC
-14 GGISFLTFSVLLSG
+14 GGVSFLTFSVLLSG

-78 FANET
+78 CANET

-274 NRMKKSLRRK
+274 NRMKKIFKEEKLYYDFLR
-284 NYIMTS
+284 
-290 YVENETEITFPFA
+290 
-303 EKEIL
+303 
-308 DKVADAVLL
+308 
-317 QEGCPYEAQ
+317 
-326 VNLLITDNEG
+326 
-336 IRTYNASYRQID
+336 
-348 RATDVLSF
+348 
-356 PNLDFETPAD
+356 
-366 FSHLEE
+366 
-372 HEADYFD
+372 
-379 PESGELLLG
+379 
-388 DIILSA
+388 
-394 DKVKEQAESYGHSE
+394 
-408 LREFAFLI
+408 
-416 AHSMLHLCGY
+416 
-426 DHMEPEEAKV
+426 
-436 MEAKQEE
+436 
-443 VLAGLH
+443 
-449 ITREE
+449 
-454 R
+454 

>member
-1 MMSLFCGFLPGIC
+1 MDAENKKKELVYLVNSILVVITVLLVTAGGFLKHAGGAELLRNAILAGTGAFLTCFLFLSEKDRLSEKNASPARTSRFAISYGICLAVSLCCAFLPPAGWPFLVIFVMMSLFCGFLPGIC
-14 GGISFLTFSVLLSG
+14 GGISFLTFSVLLAG
-28 ADVGVFA
+28 ADISIFA
-35 LYALTG
+35 LYVLTG

-134 NIKEKDKNAYYRAVH
+134 NIKEKDKNVYYRAVH

-189 DAFVSYGFPP
+189 KEFVSYGFPP

-209 GKNTGIRHKEAAVV
+209 VKNTGIRHKEAAVV

-274 NRMKKSLRRK
+274 NRMKKIFKEEKLYYDFLR
-284 NYIMTS
+284 
-290 YVENETEITFPFA
+290 
-303 EKEIL
+303 
-308 DKVADAVLL
+308 
-317 QEGCPYEAQ
+317 
-326 VNLLITDNEG
+326 
-336 IRTYNASYRQID
+336 
-348 RATDVLSF
+348 
-356 PNLDFETPAD
+356 
-366 FSHLEE
+366 
-372 HEADYFD
+372 
-379 PESGELLLG
+379 
-388 DIILSA
+388 
-394 DKVKEQAESYGHSE
+394 
-408 LREFAFLI
+408 
-416 AHSMLHLCGY
+416 
-426 DHMEPEEAKV
+426 
-436 MEAKQEE
+436 
-443 VLAGLH
+443 
-449 ITREE
+449 
-454 R
+454 

>member
-1 MMSLFCGFLPGIC
+1 MDAENKNREPVYLVNSILVVITVLLVTAGGFLKHAGGAELLRNAILAGTGAFLTCFLFLSEKDRLSEKNASPARTSRFAISYGICLAVSLCCAFLPPAGWPFLVVFVMMSLFCGFLPGIC
-14 GGISFLTFSVLLSG
+14 GGISFLTFSVLLAG
-28 ADVGVFA
+28 ADISIFA
-35 LYALTG
+35 LYVLTG
-41 LLGACLFS
+41 LLGVCLFS

-189 DAFVSYGFPP
+189 KEFVSYGFPP

-274 NRMKKSLRRK
+274 NRMKKIFKEEKLYYDFLR
-284 NYIMTS
+284 
-290 YVENETEITFPFA
+290 
-303 EKEIL
+303 
-308 DKVADAVLL
+308 
-317 QEGCPYEAQ
+317 
-326 VNLLITDNEG
+326 
-336 IRTYNASYRQID
+336 
-348 RATDVLSF
+348 
-356 PNLDFETPAD
+356 
-366 FSHLEE
+366 
-372 HEADYFD
+372 
-379 PESGELLLG
+379 
-388 DIILSA
+388 
-394 DKVKEQAESYGHSE
+394 
-408 LREFAFLI
+408 
-416 AHSMLHLCGY
+416 
-426 DHMEPEEAKV
+426 
-436 MEAKQEE
+436 
-443 VLAGLH
+443 
-449 ITREE
+449 
-454 R
+454 

>member
-1 MMSLFCGFLPGIC
+1 MDAENKKKEPVYLVNSILIVITVLLVTAGGFLKHAGGAKLLRNAILAGTGAFLTCFLFLSEKDRLSEKNASPARTSRFAVSYGICLAVSLCCAFLPPAGWPFLVVFVMMSLFCGFLPGIC
-14 GGISFLTFSVLLSG
+14 GGISFLTFSVLLAG
-28 ADVGVFA
+28 ADISIFA
-35 LYALTG
+35 LYVLTG

-189 DAFVSYGFPP
+189 KEFVSYGFPP

-274 NRMKKSLRRK
+274 NRMKKIFKEEKLYYDFLR
-284 NYIMTS
+284 
-290 YVENETEITFPFA
+290 
-303 EKEIL
+303 
-308 DKVADAVLL
+308 
-317 QEGCPYEAQ
+317 
-326 VNLLITDNEG
+326 
-336 IRTYNASYRQID
+336 
-348 RATDVLSF
+348 
-356 PNLDFETPAD
+356 
-366 FSHLEE
+366 
-372 HEADYFD
+372 
-379 PESGELLLG
+379 
-388 DIILSA
+388 
-394 DKVKEQAESYGHSE
+394 
-408 LREFAFLI
+408 
-416 AHSMLHLCGY
+416 
-426 DHMEPEEAKV
+426 
-436 MEAKQEE
+436 
-443 VLAGLH
+443 
-449 ITREE
+449 
-454 R
+454 